1 MEDKIRV
8 LYVDDDEYNLR
19 VFKASFRFDYQ
30 IFLAKSAKEGL
41 EILKENEI
49 HVIIADQ
56 KMPEVTGVQFFE
68 SILNEYPETIRILIT
83 GYSDIEAVIDAINKG
98 KIFYYIKKPWNE
110 ADIKL
115 AIEKAGEIYL
125 TKKLLK
131 KRTEDL
137 QKANEELTRFVY
149 SASHELKAPLMTII
163 GVLKVADMDQNKPD
177 DMYLSMIEKSVKNLD
192 LFVRNI
198 VNYYKNSR
206 IEESISEINFNQI
219 LDENLRS
226 YEDINDDIKFSINID
241 ESSPFK
247 SDDFRVKVIINNIL
261 SNAIKYQKKDNP
273 EKKVEV
279 SIYTSPEKATITICD
294 NGIGIQEKHL
304 PSIFKMFF
312 RGTHYSDGSGIGL
325 YIAKEAVDKLNGSIQ
340 VESEE
345 GKYTRFTIEIPNN
358 LASVPQ
364 AAALR

>member
-68 SILNEYPETIRILIT
+68 SLISQYPETIRILLT
-83 GYSDIEAVIDAINKG
+83 GYSDIESVIDAINKG

-110 ADIKL
+110 SDIKL

-163 GVLKVADMDQNKPD
+163 GVLKVADMDQNRAD
-177 DMYLSMIEKSVKNLD
+177 DMYLNMIEKSVKNLD
-192 LFVRNI
+192 LFVKNI

-206 IEESISEINFNQI
+206 IEESLSEINFDQI
-219 LDENLRS
+219 LDENIKSFDGLNGINFAI
-226 YEDINDDIKFSINID
+226 DIVNL
-241 ESSPFK
+241 SPFK
-247 SDDFRVKVIINNIL
+247 SDDFRIKVILNNIL

-273 EKKVEV
+273 EKRIEIK
-279 SIYTSPEKATITICD
+279 IHTSPEKADIHISD

-304 PSIFKMFF
+304 QSIFKMFF

-325 YIAKEAVDKLNGSIQ
+325 YIAKEAIDKLNGSIR

-345 GKYTRFTIEIPNN
+345 GKFTRFMIEIPNS
-358 LASVPQ
+358 LARSPQ

>member
-41 EILKENEI
+41 EVLKDNEI

-68 SILNEYPETIRILIT
+68 SLISQYPETIRILLT
-83 GYSDIEAVIDAINKG
+83 GYSDIESVIDAINKG

-110 ADIKL
+110 TDIKL

-163 GVLKVADMDQNKPD
+163 GVLKVADMDQNKTD

-206 IEESISEINFNQI
+206 IEETLSEINFDQI
-219 LDENLRS
+219 LDENIKS
-226 YEDINDDIKFSINID
+226 FDGFNGINFAIDIVNL
-241 ESSPFK
+241 SPFK
-247 SDDFRVKVIINNIL
+247 SDDFRIKVILNNIL
-261 SNAIKYQKKDNP
+261 SNAVKYQKKDNP
-273 EKKVEV
+273 EKKIE
-279 SIYTSPEKATITICD
+279 IKIHTTPEKAEISITD

-325 YIAKEAVDKLNGSIQ
+325 YIAKEAVDKLNGSIK

-345 GKYTRFTIEIPNN
+345 GKFTRFMIEIPNSFATS
-358 LASVPQ
+358 LQ

>member
-68 SILNEYPETIRILIT
+68 SLISQYPETIRILLT
-83 GYSDIEAVIDAINKG
+83 GYSDIESVIDAINKG

-110 ADIKL
+110 SDIKL

-163 GVLKVADMDQNKPD
+163 GVLKVADMDQNRAD
-177 DMYLSMIEKSVKNLD
+177 DMYLNMIEKSVKNLD
-192 LFVRNI
+192 LFVKNI

-206 IEESISEINFNQI
+206 IEESLAEINFDQI
-219 LDENLRS
+219 LDENIKSFDALNGINFAI
-226 YEDINDDIKFSINID
+226 DIVNL
-241 ESSPFK
+241 SPFK
-247 SDDFRVKVIINNIL
+247 SDDFRIKVILNNIL

-273 EKKVEV
+273 EKRIEIK
-279 SIYTSPEKATITICD
+279 IHTSPEKADIHISD

-304 PSIFKMFF
+304 QSIFKMFF

-325 YIAKEAVDKLNGSIQ
+325 YIAKEAIDKLNGSIR

-345 GKYTRFTIEIPNN
+345 GKFTRFMIEIPNSF
-358 LASVPQ
+358 ARSPQ